1 MTSSTACSGE
11 VGISMPLKESNANC
25 MYVVSDEDGDLFTSP
40 DMGVVNKYLGGG
52 QEGVF
57 PDGRY
62 IRVLECIPKGSVAY
76 DTARYLIALSRVPLE
91 RYAELKK
98 SNDFTACRGM
108 VDAWVSGASYW
119 VGSSGLYSMPRVVGA
134 NTLAVFHANA
144 GPYFT
149 LGVVMPETVRG
160 YPGALHTVVK
170 ALVEEALRVGIDT
183 YFSREAT
190 LSWYKMS
197 DVIGNWN
204 GGYMND

>member
-1 MTSSTACSGE
+1 MTSSTVCSGE
-11 VGISMPLKESNANC
+11 SRISMSLKEFNANC
-25 MYVVSDEDGDLFTSP
+25 MYVVSDEDGGLFTSP
-40 DMGVVNKYLGGG
+40 DRAVVNKYLGRE
-52 QEGVF
+52 QEGVL

-62 IRVLECIPKGSVAY
+62 VRVLECVPKGSVAC
-76 DTARYLIALSRVPLE
+76 DTVRYMIALGRVPLE

-134 NTLAVFHANA
+134 NTLVVSHANV

-160 YPGALHTVVK
+160 YPGALHEVVK
-170 ALVEEALRVGIDT
+170 ALVEEALRVGIDE
-183 YFSREAT
+183 YFSYKDVV
-190 LSWYKMS
+190 SWYKLS

-204 GGYMND
+204 GGHMND